1 MTKDELIDKYRD
13 INTHHEWWECT
24 YDCFKADMEAIGISV
39 DNMYFS
45 GFWSQGDGACFEGEV
60 TDWDLFLP
68 TMGITNDVLVE
79 FIRNH
84 WSFSVSHSGH
94 YYHENCTSFLGELP
108 MPDDYDTEE
117 FIDNFSPYTEDFR
130 SKAWLAVL
138 RGFDFSS
145 MEETFRDA
153 FKDHMRQLY
162 RDLEKEYDY
171 LTSDEAVWES
181 LEANEMTDE
190 LEEPCE

>member
-45 GFWSQGDGACFEGEV
+45 GFWSQGDGACFEGSV
-60 TDWDLFLP
+60 TDWGLFLKSLGYDSP
-68 TMGITNDVLVE
+68 ILIQHAMD
-79 FIRNH
+79 H

-117 FIDNFSPYTEDFR
+117 FIDNFSPYTEEFR
-130 SKAWLAVL
+130 AQAWGAVIS
-138 RGFDFSS
+138 GFTANF
-145 MEETFRDA
+145 EQEFTDA

-171 LTSDEAVWES
+171 LTSDEAVWDS

-190 LEEPCE
+190 LEEACE